1 MTLLPYFEAMNNL
14 AISAAIRD
22 SLWVIAVINTMH
34 LLFLV
39 MFAGA
44 VLVVDLRLLG
54 RGATE
59 QPLSHVARDAQ
70 PWLIAA
76 LIGLTLTGIPQ
87 FLSNALREYHSY
99 LFWMKMAVLLVA
111 LVYTF
116 TLRRHIT
123 LADEARVAPATRKA
137 VGLIS
142 LALWAAVVIQARLIG
157 LFT

>member
-1 MTLLPYFEAMNNL
+1 VNLLPYFEAMNDL
-14 AISAAIRD
+14 ALSAAIRE
-22 SLWVIAVINTMH
+22 SLWMVAVINTLH

-44 VLVVDLRLLG
+44 VLIVDLRLLG
-54 RGATE
+54 RGASE

-70 PWLIAA
+70 PWLVTA
-76 LIGLTLTGIPQ
+76 LIGLTLTGVPQ

-116 TLRRHIT
+116 TFRRRIT
-123 LADEARVAPATRKA
+123 LADETRVAPATRKA
-137 VGLIS
+137 VGLVSI
-142 LALWAAVVIQARLIG
+142 ALWTAVVVQARLIG

>member
-1 MTLLPYFEAMNNL
+1 MLPYFEAMNDL
-14 AISAAIRD
+14 AISAAIRE
-22 SLWVIAVINTMH
+22 SLWATAVINTIH

-44 VLVVDLRLLG
+44 VLIVDLRLLG
-54 RGATE
+54 RGAGAGE
-59 QPLSHVARDAQ
+59 QPLSDVARDAQ
-70 PWLIAA
+70 PWLIAG

-116 TLRRHIT
+116 TLRRRVT
-123 LADEARVAPATRKA
+123 LADEARIAPAMRKA
-137 VGLIS
+137 VGVVS
-142 LALWAAVVIQARLIG
+142 VALWTAVVIQARLIG

>member
-1 MTLLPYFEAMNNL
+1 MLPYFEAMNDL

-54 RGATE
+54 RGARE
-59 QPLSHVARDAQ
+59 QPLSDVARDAQ

-76 LIGLTLTGIPQ
+76 LIGLTITGIPQ

-116 TLRRHIT
+116 TLRRRVT

-137 VGLIS
+137 AGLIS
-142 LALWAAVVIQARLIG
+142 LALWAAVIIQARLIG

>member
-1 MTLLPYFEAMNNL
+1 MNLLPYFEAMNDL
-14 AISAAIRD
+14 AISAAIRE
-22 SLWVIAVINTMH
+22 SLWMVAVINTLH

-44 VLVVDLRLLG
+44 VLIVDLRLLG
-54 RGATE
+54 RGASE

-70 PWLIAA
+70 PWLVAA
-76 LIGLTLTGIPQ
+76 LIGLTLTGVPQ

-111 LVYTF
+111 LAYTF
-116 TLRRHIT
+116 TIRRRIT
-123 LADEARVAPATRKA
+123 LADETRVAPATRKA
-137 VGLIS
+137 VALVSI
-142 LALWAAVVIQARLIG
+142 ALWTAVVVQARLIG

>member
-1 MTLLPYFEAMNNL
+1 MLPYFEAMNDL
-14 AISAAIRD
+14 DISAAIRE

-44 VLVVDLRLLG
+44 ILIVDLRLLG
-54 RGATE
+54 RGTTG
-59 QPLSHVARDAQ
+59 QPLAQVARDAQ

-87 FLSNALREYHSY
+87 FLANALREYHSY

-116 TLRRHIT
+116 TLRRHVT
-123 LADEARVAPATRKA
+123 LAGETRVGPATRRA

-142 LALWAAVVIQARLIG
+142 IALWTAVVIQARLIG